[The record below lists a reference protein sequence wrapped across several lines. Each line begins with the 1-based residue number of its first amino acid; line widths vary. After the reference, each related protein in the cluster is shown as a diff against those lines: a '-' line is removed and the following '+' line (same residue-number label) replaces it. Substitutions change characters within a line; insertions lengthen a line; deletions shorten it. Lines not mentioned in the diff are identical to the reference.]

1 MTTQLAFIAAS
12 SLLSVWCVTA
22 LRGFTSHTDLLVACS
37 FYISEISS
45 DQKLDIV
52 VLLFTLSLLEAFV
65 VYLDDVVILEP
76 GW

>member
-22 LRGFTSHTDLLVACS
+22 LRGFTSHPDLLVACS
-37 FYISEISS
+37 FYTSS